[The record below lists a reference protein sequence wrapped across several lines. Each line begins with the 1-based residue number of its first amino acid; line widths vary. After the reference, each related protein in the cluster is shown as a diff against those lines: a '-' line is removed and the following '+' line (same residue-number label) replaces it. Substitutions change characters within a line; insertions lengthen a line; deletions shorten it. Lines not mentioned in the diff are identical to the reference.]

1 MSKLA
6 VQILESLQTV
16 HSTRRTFNDLKPENI
31 MLKDSKVSLI
41 DFGFCKKYVNSDG
54 KHCREDDEVDSFRG
68 NFIFA
73 TQRQLQFL
81 MTTRKDDLLSLGYFL
96 IYLLND
102 QKMPF
107 NFEK

>member
-1 MSKLA
+1 
-6 VQILESLQTV
+6 
-16 HSTRRTFNDLKPENI
+16 
-31 MLKDSKVSLI
+31 MLKDSKVTLI

-54 KHCREDDEVDSFRG
+54 KHCGEHDEVDSFKG

-81 MTTRKDDLLSLGYFL
+81 RSTRKDDLLSLGYFL

-102 QKMPF
+102 LEMPF
-107 NFEK
+107 NFEE